1 VNGRSDQQEEL
12 SMLKGLLNPAAA
24 LLGMLL
30 LAGSPAVAQ
39 VTGPDE
45 LVRQTVDEALK
56 ILRTDQAVRAG
67 DTGRIVTLMEE
78 KVVPHFDLPRMTRLA
93 VGRPWREATP
103 EQREALVREFRTLLV
118 RSYAAAFTFYRGISV
133 EVRPV
138 RMEPDAKEASV
149 SSLIRLPGGAEPVAV
164 DYDMLLT
171 NTGWK
176 VYDVRVG
183 GASLVINYRNIFA
196 QEIQRG
202 GIDGLL
208 KSLVERNKG
217 SSSETES

>member
-1 VNGRSDQQEEL
+1 
-12 SMLKGLLNPAAA
+12 MLKLIKPAAA
-24 LLGMLL
+24 LISMLL
-30 LAGSPAVAQ
+30 LAGVPAAAEEVR
-39 VTGPDE
+39 GPDE
-45 LVRQTVDEALK
+45 LVRQTVDDALR
-56 ILRTDQAVRAG
+56 ILRSDKDVQAGNA
-67 DTGRIVTLMEE
+67 GRIAALMEE

-103 EQREALVREFRTLLV
+103 EQRDALIREFRTLLV

-138 RMEPDAKEASV
+138 RMEVDAKEASV
-149 SSLIRLPGGAEPVAV
+149 SSLIRLPGGAEPIAV
-164 DYDMLLT
+164 DYDMLLS
-171 NTGWK
+171 NAGWK

-208 KSLVERNKG
+208 KNLVERNRG
-217 SSSETES
+217 GAPATES